1 MGHDRTR
8 YSFRSVTWKATNRR
22 GSVFNATPTNVGLHY
37 DITGVL
43 VDPDTLEIQD
53 VSVTEIA

>member
-1 MGHDRTR
+1 MRHDRTR

-22 GSVFNATPTNVGLHY
+22 GSEFNATPTNIGLHH
-37 DITGVL
+37 DITGVP

-53 VSVTEIA
+53 VSVVEIA